1 MHASPKRRPFGLVS
15 GTVAG
20 ALFVLILASLPVSAA
35 DNTDSAI
42 TAARFSITIDG
53 YEIASFSELQGITTE
68 VKPVETSS
76 AVTRTMTVTL
86 KRGLTRNIEM
96 AAWHEL
102 VLLGDVAA
110 ARKSVELTAF
120 SPAGAPVI
128 RYHLTDAWPSKI
140 EVGSFKNKS
149 GESVMTETVT
159 LTCDFIQRVN
169 Q

>member
-1 MHASPKRRPFGLVS
+1 MHASHERGSIGTLS
-15 GTVAG
+15 GIVAG
-20 ALFVLILASLPVSAA
+20 AFVLVVLASLPVSGA

-68 VKPVETSS
+68 VKPVETSG
-76 AVTRTMTVTL
+76 AVSRTMTVTL

-102 VLLGDVAA
+102 VILGDVAA